1 MTGAYAYT
9 PAIWLPL
16 ASAAFAVGMA
26 LYCWRR
32 RDVPA
37 VWPLFYVFAFTALC
51 CLASVLSAA
60 AIAAETK
67 IAWFKVSQACLM
79 PALTAGTCFVLEY
92 VYPGRWLTRRNLTLL
107 ALPPLLLA
115 FLIFAGNGQLI
126 WMTSAIGPGGSVM
139 REMATA
145 GDIFTVYALGL
156 SLLNLAA
163 LLWLFVRSPLHRWPA
178 AVMVTGQ
185 LAGRI
190 PVFVDVV
197 RQPWTPPFDPL
208 MVGILIWSA
217 FYAVAAFGF
226 RIFDPLPVARQA
238 VLQQMQ
244 AGVVIFDVRGR
255 ALSLNPAATQ
265 IFGIKPGAARGK
277 AWHEAALPAELRPD
291 RLLGPAGQFRDPPE
305 ITLGSGPDAR
315 QYAPALSPLRDFRG
329 LLLGYL
335 LVLRDVTEQ
344 RRAQAQALEQQRVL
358 TIQNERERMARE
370 LHDSLGQV
378 LSYTSLQV
386 ETAAQL
392 ARDGQG
398 ASAAAQ
404 LERLGSVVRE
414 AHADLRE
421 HILNLHSAASLEKP
435 FFSDARQYL
444 DGYTRSYDI
453 RTLLDVDP
461 ALGEGSF
468 PPEMKLQL
476 LRILQEA
483 LSNARKH
490 GRAHQVD
497 VSFRAENGSMRMVIA
512 DDGCGFDA
520 EEVANS
526 GGSHLGL
533 EFMRA
538 RAEELGGRFE
548 VTSAPNCGTRVALQ
562 IPLNAAPP
570 AENRRSA

>member
-1 MTGAYAYT
+1 
-9 PAIWLPL
+9 
-16 ASAAFAVGMA
+16 MA
-26 LYCWRR
+26 
-32 RDVPA
+32 
-37 VWPLFYVFAFTALC
+37 
-51 CLASVLSAA
+51 
-60 AIAAETK
+60 
-67 IAWFKVSQACLM
+67 
-79 PALTAGTCFVLEY
+79 
-92 VYPGRWLTRRNLTLL
+92 
-107 ALPPLLLA
+107 
-115 FLIFAGNGQLI
+115 
-126 WMTSAIGPGGSVM
+126 
-139 REMATA
+139 
-145 GDIFTVYALGL
+145 
-156 SLLNLAA
+156 
-163 LLWLFVRSPLHRWPA
+163 
-178 AVMVTGQ
+178 
-185 LAGRI
+185 
-190 PVFVDVV
+190 
-197 RQPWTPPFDPL
+197 
-208 MVGILIWSA
+208 GILIWSA

-226 RIFDPLPVARQA
+226 GIFDPLPVARQA
-238 VLQQMQ
+238 VLQQMR
-244 AGVVIFDVRGR
+244 AGVVIFDVRGH
-255 ALSLNPAATQ
+255 ALSINPAATQ

-277 AWHEAALPAELRPD
+277 AWQDAALPAELRPD
-291 RLLGPAGQFRDPPE
+291 RLVGPAGQFRDPPE
-305 ITLGSGPDAR
+305 ITLNNGSGDR
-315 QYAPALSPLRDFRG
+315 QYAPTLSPLRDFRG

-344 RRAQAQALEQQRVL
+344 RRAQEQALEQQRVL
-358 TIQNERERMARE
+358 TIQKERERMARE

-386 ETAAQL
+386 ETAVLL

-404 LERLGSVVRE
+404 LEQLGSVVRE

-421 HILNLHSAASLEKP
+421 HILNLHSAASLAKP

-453 RTLLDVDP
+453 RTRVDVDP

-497 VSFRAENGSMRMVIA
+497 ISFRAENGSMQIVIA

-520 EEVANS
+520 AEVANS

-538 RAEELGGRFE
+538 RAEELGGRFG
-548 VTSAPNCGTRVALQ
+548 VTSAPHCGTRVALQ
-562 IPLNAAPP
+562 IPLNAALP